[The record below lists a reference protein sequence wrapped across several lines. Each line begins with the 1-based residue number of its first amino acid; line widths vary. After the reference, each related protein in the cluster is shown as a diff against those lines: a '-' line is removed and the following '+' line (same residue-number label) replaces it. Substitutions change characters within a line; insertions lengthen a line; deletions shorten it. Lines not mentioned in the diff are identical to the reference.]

1 MASHG
6 DKQGLN
12 EALEVCF
19 WSAERIAR
27 LPERAHVHQFN
38 ANAIRHTRSLGDLA
52 GLSDMGIHLVR
63 VEPGR
68 DSTEHHF
75 HGQDEEFLFVL
86 SGSGEATIGE
96 DTVPVGP
103 GDFLG
108 FPKGSPAHSLHVPAG
123 AGEALVYLMGGTR
136 SPIDVCTYPHAGLRM
151 YRIDGEKEYV
161 TLSDVKPVA
170 GPKKA

>member
-1 MASHG
+1 MTDDGETFGKAPEGH
-6 DKQGLN
+6 
-12 EALEVCF
+12 F
-19 WSAERIAR
+19 YWSADRISK

-38 ANAIRHTRSLGDLA
+38 ANAIRHTRSIGDLA

-86 SGSGEATIGE
+86 SGRGEAAIG
-96 DTVPVGP
+96 DTVVLIGP
-103 GDFLG
+103 GDFLA
-108 FPKGSPAHSLHVPAG
+108 FPKGSPAHSTHVPA
-123 AGEALVYLMGGTR
+123 EAEEDLVYLMGGTR
-136 SPIDVCTYPHAGLRM
+136 SPIDVCTYPRARLRM

-161 TLSDVKPVA
+161 ELSDL
-170 GPKKA
+170 KKV